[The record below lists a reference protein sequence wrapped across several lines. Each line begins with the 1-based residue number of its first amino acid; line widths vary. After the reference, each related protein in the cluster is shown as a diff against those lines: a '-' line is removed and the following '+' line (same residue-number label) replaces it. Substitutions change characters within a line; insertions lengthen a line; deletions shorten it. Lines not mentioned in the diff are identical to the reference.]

1 VIQGKY
7 TRVGYDDYNQQY
19 EIQYEGIQR
28 NTRVTRETRMKR
40 KKRVRE
46 RKRAAG
52 GTFTKEKEK
61 KSERE
66 KEI

>member
-28 NTRVTRETRMKR
+28 NTRVTRETQMKR
-40 KKRVRE
+40 KKR
-46 RKRAAG
+46 
-52 GTFTKEKEK
+52 
-61 KSERE
+61 ERE
-66 KEI
+66 KREKYTKGKLTV

>member
-1 VIQGKY
+1 MIQGKY

-28 NTRVTRETRMKR
+28 NTRVTRETQMKR
-40 KKRVRE
+40 KKRERE
-46 RKRAAG
+46 KSAAG

>member
-40 KKRVRE
+40 KKS
-46 RKRAAG
+46 AAG

>member
-28 NTRVTRETRMKR
+28 NTRVTRETQMKR
-40 KKRVRE
+40 KKRERE
-46 RKRAAG
+46 KSAAG